1 MGKTQIGE
9 LFSGAIAA
17 SAVPV
22 SRAPPAGDL
31 GKQPPRLIT
40 TLIVLFLAV
49 LGTGLF
55 LQLMQSRAG
64 TLPNRTGSVIY
75 SQIVAQRIALDYLA
89 AKADGRPDRTDDDGP
104 ADRDRPRQQP
114 AGIPRFA
121 VADTTG
127 VVVAACRKR
136 SSWYG
141 REVTS
146 ILSPNFVIDADAA
159 GGKMSP
165 LVLASGEDAF
175 VTFQGLGGFPAA

>member
-9 LFSGAIAA
+9 LFFKERSLRLPFPFPERLRLAI
-17 SAVPV
+17 SE
-22 SRAPPAGDL
+22 RNL
-31 GKQPPRLIT
+31 RRLIT

-64 TLPNRTGSVIY
+64 HLAEQNRLSVIY

-89 AKADGRPDRTDDDGP
+89 AKAERRPAEPMTTSRLIDIVPTNSLLESRV
-104 ADRDRPRQQP
+104 
-114 AGIPRFA
+114 FA
-121 VADTTG
+121 VADTAG
-127 VVVAACRKR
+127 VVVAALPEAEFLV
-136 SSWYG
+136 G

-159 GGKMSP
+159 
-165 LVLASGEDAF
+165 AER
-175 VTFQGLGGFPAA
+175 